1 MPTIDHKISVYD
13 GFKLGIP
20 PYLIASKENLEIIPS
35 LDNLKK
41 GSSSSITKDEL
52 YSLLKL

>member
-20 PYLIASKENLEIIPS
+20 SYLIASKENLEIIPS